1 MTPRKCEP
9 TEAVK
14 LYVEDGLPLSQI
26 ASRYGCSKEAV
37 RKALKRKGIPLRSR
51 GGNQHGGSRHG

>member
-9 TEAVK
+9 AEAVK

-37 RKALKRKGIPLRSR
+37 RKALKRKGVVLRGR
-51 GGNQHGGSRHG
+51 GGYQGGGRR